1 MEISLTELFDAIRA
15 KNEPVVRYRPDNSL
29 GLRQGLKVV
38 IRTVT
43 YHYAGEVVD
52 VDEGR
57 VALEHASW
65 IADSGRWS
73 EFLKTGSA
81 SEVEMFPQR
90 VNVSFASIVD
100 WTTIDDL
107 PSNTK

>member
-1 MEISLTELFDAIRA
+1 MEISLTELFDAIGA
-15 KNEPVVRYRPDNSL
+15 KNEPVVRYRPNNSL

-57 VALEHASW
+57 VALSNASW

-73 EFLKTGSA
+73 EFLQTGDA
-81 SEVEMFPQR
+81 DEVEMYPDK
-90 VNVSFASIVD
+90 VSVSLGSIVD
-100 WTTIDDL
+100 WSTVDVL
-107 PSNTK
+107 PSSTK